1 MINTKSITLASAA
14 VMAAFTLAAC
24 GGGSET
30 SSPAPTVT
38 ETVSDYTTPEEEPA
52 PDPVTVTETETETE
66 DIEDYF
72 AEDEDDVYEDDVI
85 DEDIAAA
92 ALEYTWDDMTSS
104 EQDDVCASW
113 TLMRK
118 EALDTFME
126 ASDGLADR
134 KQVGDFFDGK
144 CEDY

>member
-52 PDPVTVTETETETE
+52 PDPVTVTETETE

>member
-52 PDPVTVTETETETE
+52 PDPVTVTETETE

-113 TLMRK
+113 TFMRK